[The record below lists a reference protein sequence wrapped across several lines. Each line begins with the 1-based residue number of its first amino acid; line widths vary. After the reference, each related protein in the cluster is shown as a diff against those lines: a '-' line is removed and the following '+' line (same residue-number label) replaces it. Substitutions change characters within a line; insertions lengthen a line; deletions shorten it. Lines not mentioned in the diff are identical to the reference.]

1 MKRTIHRVA
10 RCAFLALAVC
20 IFNGCSSTVPVKPM
34 VNRIAA
40 ERPGFGTAWGETR
53 QAWVEPTFF
62 ARAWGDR
69 PAGRDVIFYNDR
81 EGADAMLDY
90 LGGEPRAAK
99 GAQSMAGGLVR
110 CGLRFGD
117 GRWLDAWELRG
128 KRIAAG
134 EPGARY
140 EVVVRNETRKR
151 VEIVLS
157 VDGLDA
163 LDGETANFK
172 KRGYVI
178 GPREEL
184 AVEGF
189 RTSDGSVAA
198 FRFRSVGES
207 YAQRRHGDTAN
218 VGVIGLAVFQE
229 RWWAGEAPRP
239 ENRAWRRTEPKDFP
253 SSRRYSS
260 PPEA

>member
-1 MKRTIHRVA
+1 MPKPGRSE
-10 RCAFLALAVC
+10 LA
-20 IFNGCSSTVPVKPM
+20 
-34 VNRIAA
+34 RIA
-40 ERPGFGTAWGETR
+40 GDLLGTVLGTAWGETR
-53 QAWVEPTFF
+53 QAWVEPTYF
-62 ARAWGDR
+62 ARAWSDR
-69 PAGRDVIFYNDR
+69 PSAKDAIYYNDR
-81 EGADAMLDY
+81 EGTDAMLDF
-90 LGGEPRAAK
+90 LGGEPQVKK

-117 GRWLDAWELRG
+117 GRWLDAWESHG

-140 EVVVRNETRKR
+140 EVVVKNETKRR

-163 LDGETANFK
+163 LDGATANFK

-189 RTSDGSVAA
+189 RTSDGTVAA

-207 YAQRRHGDTAN
+207 YAQRRHGDTTN
-218 VGVIGLAVFQE
+218 VGVIGFAVFQE
-229 RWWAGEAPRP
+229 RWWGGEKPDLK
-239 ENRAWRRTEPKDFP
+239 NRAWRSSEPKDFP
-253 SSRRYSS
+253 SSRRYAA